1 MGINFNYKFSK
12 TLTSLF
18 FIVTLTTSSVF
29 AEDELSQGIS
39 SNKIGPKDD
48 SSIFTNE
55 FKIIENSFVVNDPK
69 NTIQEDQNIKKL
81 GNFKYELIESNS
93 RARSL
98 YINPT
103 QELKTELKLAISKN
117 GQYFISNGSI
127 FISFEE
133 SQNDIDFADDYN
145 LTFVKNYPSMKTA
158 LFSISNFDMVNSA
171 IDSIK
176 LDPRVKSVEL
186 NLIDP
191 YIKIR

>member
-18 FIVTLTTSSVF
+18 FIITLTTSSVF